1 MGRGKSAATMTAMQ
15 TMTHAQALKK
25 LAADTLV
32 QALDEDIA
40 RLVATAMLG
49 NKKDPVDPAK
59 VLSPLLL
66 RWNCVLQAGDEVA
79 SAPYRHKTAVALA
92 ILLHKYGMAD
102 QAINARAEAGI
113 DALNQAVALSD
124 DFFRKTEAIK
134 TTFLQMPPTP
144 LKRAPAMPDSLS
156 FYRAGDVVSLQVG
169 AAFHVLYVHRCAR
182 TNESPVVEFYTPVFD
197 HVPAMHELEGA
208 CARGQ
213 RYNDGRERISQ
224 YSVSGMKFMPDPAA
238 QLVLVKAC
246 VEAGP
251 DNRHLAPSVG
261 LYTVSDI
268 FRLQQG
274 LEGG

>member
-1 MGRGKSAATMTAMQ
+1 MAAMK

-49 NKKDPVDPAK
+49 NKKDPVDPAR
-59 VLSPLLL
+59 VLAPLLL
-66 RWNCVLQAGDEVA
+66 RWNCVLQAGDAVA
-79 SAPYRHKTAVALA
+79 SALYRHKTVVALA

-102 QAINARAEAGI
+102 PAINARAEAGM
-113 DALNQAVALSD
+113 DALNQAVALGD

-134 TTFLQMPPTP
+134 TAFLRTPPAP
-144 LKRAPAMPDSLS
+144 LKRSPAMPDHLS

-169 AAFHVLYVHRCAR
+169 SAFHALYVHRCAR
-182 TNESPVVEFYTPVFD
+182 TNESPIVEFYEPVFD
-197 HVPAMHELEGA
+197 HVPGMAELVGA
-208 CARGQ
+208 RARCAL
-213 RYNDGRERISQ
+213 YNDGLQHIAT
-224 YSVSGMKFMPDPAA
+224 YAVSGMKFMPDPAA
-238 QLVLVKAC
+238 QLLLVKAC

-268 FRLQQG
+268 FRVQQG
-274 LEGG
+274 LEAG